1 MAALTPNDV
10 PGIDDWNRLLGG
22 RTAVVTGGGAGIGRA
37 TAELFVAHGAEVHV
51 AELDPDLVVE
61 VGAIDG
67 VIAHHV
73 DVRDPDRVTAFA
85 AAVPTPDVI
94 VNNVGDYRPS
104 VRFPESGPDSWQA
117 MYEVN
122 LLHLFAVTHASC
134 HA

>member
-10 PGIDDWNRLLGG
+10 PGLDDWNQLLAG

-37 TAELFVAHGAEVHV
+37 TVELFVAHGAEVHV

-73 DVRDPDRVTAFA
+73 DVRDPDRVT
-85 AAVPTPDVI
+85 
-94 VNNVGDYRPS
+94 YRLSYSLKLDGSLLSAPRLGLNL
-104 VRFPESGPDSWQA
+104 VL
-117 MYEVN
+117 MYIR
-122 LLHLFAVTHASC
+122 S
-134 HA
+134 